1 MENAEILVVAS
12 KETGIE
18 VNADRTEYVV
28 MS

>member
-1 MENAEILVVAS
+1 MNNAEALVEAS

-18 VNADRTEYVV
+18 VNNDKTKYVV